1 MHSSVILS
9 VWINSPKQRGSKRKF
24 KRPSC
29 STTKSY
35 SETSGTSNIIP
46 LPRHSQNTIGHRDQG

>member
-1 MHSSVILS
+1 MKHYKI
-9 VWINSPKQRGSKRKF
+9 
-24 KRPSC
+24 
-29 STTKSY
+29 Y